1 MDIEDIEI
9 VHFERVTLS
18 IKNFDMV
25 FVYKDFTTFKRINS
39 IPMESLETIKNWLNQ
54 VSIVFSEGPMP
65 LNWQAVL
72 SQIREDIGGF
82 ISEGGWSFLHESM
95 GGTEENAEEGS
106 AGSDSNFDEAE
117 IEEDSVASE
126 DDSFSGEESDGKSSE
141 GSEQSELSDQ
151 GTTMEEMERI
161 ERDRQR

>member
-1 MDIEDIEI
+1 
-9 VHFERVTLS
+9 
-18 IKNFDMV
+18 MV

-39 IPMESLETIKNWLNQ
+39 IPMESLETIKNWLDK

-72 SQIREDIGGF
+72 AQIREDIGGF

-95 GGTEENAEEGS
+95 GGTEENADDGS

-117 IEEDSVASE
+117 LDEESAAAESE
-126 DDSFSGEESDGKSSE
+126 DDSFSG
-141 GSEQSELSDQ
+141 
-151 GTTMEEMERI
+151 
-161 ERDRQR
+161 